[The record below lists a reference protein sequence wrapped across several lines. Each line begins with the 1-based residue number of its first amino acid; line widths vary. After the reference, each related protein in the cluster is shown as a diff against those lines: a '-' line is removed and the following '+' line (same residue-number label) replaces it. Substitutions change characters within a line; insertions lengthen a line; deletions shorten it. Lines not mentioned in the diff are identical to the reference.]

1 MLKKFETNKKL
12 SINPNKNSVMKKTV
26 NIGIAIAFFLS
37 MALYSFNTV
46 EVAGDWDIPD
56 KYKTM
61 ENPTEDSRENL
72 AIAKSLWAKHC
83 QSCHGR
89 EGLGDGPKAAELE
102 SDAGDFS
109 SEEFQSLKDGELFY
123 MTTFGMDE
131 MPAYDKKIPSDEDRW
146 MLVHYMR
153 TMAE

>member
-1 MLKKFETNKKL
+1 
-12 SINPNKNSVMKKTV
+12 MKKTV
-26 NIGIAIAFFLS
+26 NIGIAILFFIS
-37 MALYSFNTV
+37 MALYSFNMV
-46 EVAGDWDIPD
+46 EVADDWDIPAN
-56 KYKTM
+56 YKTM
-61 ENPTEDSRENL
+61 KNPTEASKENL

-109 SEEFQSLKDGELFY
+109 SEEFQSLSDGELYY
-123 MTTFGMDE
+123 MTTAGKDE